1 MAVNFNPT
9 ITFGS
14 ARRGWTAGSI
24 SPQTKVA
31 DPPISANIGTSGN
44 IPSNIMQAIGN
55 LSAEQAFRNFL
66 GQQVMQQPQ
75 PVVMFPPPNPADE
88 IRAKT
93 EQAQQQA
100 AQNAALVAQRQLSI
114 GNQQLLNYPMLAGGM
129 APMGFGAPRAA
140 IQQRQFGLENQLAQA
155 NAAAFGAPRMS
166 GWMGGF

>member
-9 ITFGS
+9 LTFGS
-14 ARRGWTAGSI
+14 AQRGWTAGSI
-24 SPQTKVA
+24 APKSTITGPV
-31 DPPISANIGTSGN
+31 ANIPMSGN
-44 IPSNIMQAIGN
+44 NIPANILQAVGN
-55 LSAEQAFRNFL
+55 LSTEQAFRNFL

-140 IQQRQFGLENQLAQA
+140 LQQRQFGLENQLAQA

-166 GWMGGF
+166 GWTGGF